1 MTTARDLITQSLRTL
16 GVLHS
21 GETPSAEE
29 ANDGL
34 TSLNQ
39 MLNSWLYDGIDMEF
53 TTLTSLNDTIPY
65 PDDQIGPIRYNL
77 AVTMSPDYGVPVTPA
92 MAALAQQGYL
102 QLKRAY
108 LVVPSLSVDTALRPY
123 YNPNSGTAY

>member
-1 MTTARDLITQSLRTL
+1 MTTARELITQSLRTL

-39 MLNSWLYDGIDMEF
+39 MLNAWIYDGIDMEF
-53 TTLTSLNDTIPY
+53 STLTSLNDVIGY

-77 AVTMSPDYGVPVTPA
+77 AVVMSPDYGVPITPA
-92 MAALAQQGYL
+92 MVALAQQGYL
-102 QLKRAY
+102 QMKRAY
-108 LVVPSLSVDTALRPY
+108 LSIPTLSVDSALSPA
-123 YNPNSGTAY
+123 YNPNSVY